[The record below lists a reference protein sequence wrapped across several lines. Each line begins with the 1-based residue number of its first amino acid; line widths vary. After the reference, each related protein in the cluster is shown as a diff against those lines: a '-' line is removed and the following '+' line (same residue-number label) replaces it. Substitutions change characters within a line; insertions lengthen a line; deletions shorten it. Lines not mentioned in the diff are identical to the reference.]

1 MKLISDGVT
10 ISILILI
17 TMIIICHTM
26 NYLYPKNK
34 FENIPQNT
42 NYNEI
47 YYIKKNSKLCSNI
60 NTGDSICSNMISQA
74 DVPYDVISSC
84 VDEGAS
90 SSSECIG
97 ATPTKTS
104 EGSGGGSGA
113 VPTQT
118 SGGGS
123 GAIPTQ
129 TSGGGSGAVPTQTSG
144 GGSGDVPT
152 QTSGGGSGAIP
163 TQTSGAAIPTK
174 TSGGGSGGSG
184 SGSGTTP
191 TKINNYLNTL
201 SESELAVLYKVL
213 YENTQ
218 REIVMRTLN
227 DISANT

>member
-60 NTGDSICSNMISQA
+60 NTGDNICSNMISQA

-129 TSGGGSGAVPTQTSG
+129 TSGG
-144 GGSGDVPT
+144 
-152 QTSGGGSGAIP
+152 
-163 TQTSGAAIPTK
+163 AIPTK
-174 TSGGGSGGSG
+174 TSGGG